1 MHVDKRGWLEG
12 TWNHQ
17 QPRKGITMVNDRMMM
32 RMAILFALAAL
43 PSLASSQ
50 AMKSAQS
57 KVPDWKG
64 KEVTQ
69 ITIDGS
75 YQQLTAFK
83 EGLPAAITKGL
94 TEQTIVLSAIDKK
107 KLVYS
112 YLTETGD
119 SPVSG
124 FYAALKSS
132 TEKAKAPKPPV
143 MHTSIFA
150 VFGCRP
156 GTCAGQGA
164 WIGRVPPCDC

>member
-1 MHVDKRGWLEG
+1 
-12 TWNHQ
+12 
-17 QPRKGITMVNDRMMM
+17 MVNDRMMM

-50 AMKSAQS
+50 AMKSDQS
-57 KVPDWKG
+57 KVPDWKS

-75 YQQLTAFK
+75 YQQLMDFK
-83 EGLPAAITKGL
+83 EGLPAPITKGL
-94 TEQTIVLSAIDKK
+94 AEQTIVLSAIGKK

-132 TEKAKAPKPPV
+132 TEKTKAQKAPV

-150 VFGCRP
+150 TFPCRLRSCGGP
-156 GTCAGQGA
+156 QA
-164 WIGRVPPCDC
+164 WVGPMPPCDC

>member
-1 MHVDKRGWLEG
+1 
-12 TWNHQ
+12 
-17 QPRKGITMVNDRMMM
+17 MVNDRMMM
-32 RMAILFALAAL
+32 RMAVLFALAAL

-94 TEQTIVLSAIDKK
+94 SEETIVLSAIGKK

-124 FYAALKSS
+124 FYSALKSS
-132 TEKAKAPKPPV
+132 TEKTKALKPPV
-143 MHTSIFA
+143 MHTSIYATFA
-150 VFGCRP
+150 CRI
-156 GTCAGQGA
+156 GSCGGQQT
-164 WIGRVPPCDC
+164 WIGPRPPCPC

>member
-1 MHVDKRGWLEG
+1 MHVDGKRLAFGGLG
-12 TWNHQ
+12 TSL
-17 QPRKGITMVNDRMMM
+17 PRKGITMVNDRIMM
-32 RMAILFALAAL
+32 RMAILLALVAL

-75 YQQLTAFK
+75 YEQLTAFK

-94 TEQTIVLSAIDKK
+94 TEQTIVLSAIGKK

-119 SPVSG
+119 APVSA

-156 GTCAGQGA
+156 GVCAGQQA
-164 WIGRVPPCDC
+164 WIGPRPPCDC